1 MHALFASFRDLSS
14 RERQRWSVQTTYG
27 RPFDTADSLE
37 IDCSRACNLIVQCMH
52 SDGPMKRRNMTNID
66 LRLLTIVNELNK
78 TRSVSQAAE
87 NLELSQSA
95 VSMSLARLRKHFK
108 DPLFVRTP
116 DGMEPTPQMSELIE
130 LLEKA
135 EGLLET
141 ALVHRITFNPSTS
154 DRSLRLGATDITRV
168 SMLPS
173 LMQRLHATA
182 RGVGVELQDISEE
195 TPRLLHAGRL
205 DLAVGYL
212 PATGSGF
219 CQQRLF
225 KDRFVCAVRTNHSRI
240 EHTVSLEQF
249 ENEPHVVLTMPGSG
263 IEVVE
268 KALEANRIHRKVR
281 LRLPGCF
288 GISSMITGAD
298 CLAVIPEQLG
308 KLIANTGRIKLL
320 PLPFALPPY
329 YVMQHWH
336 ERYTHDPASKW
347 LRSVIAELFREKGLS
362 AGDADPALLHA
373 SNGQNHS
380 E

>member
-1 MHALFASFRDLSS
+1 
-14 RERQRWSVQTTYG
+14 
-27 RPFDTADSLE
+27 
-37 IDCSRACNLIVQCMH
+37 
-52 SDGPMKRRNMTNID
+52 MKRRNMTNID

-141 ALVHRITFNPSTS
+141 ALVHRVAFHPSTS
-154 DRSLRLGATDITRV
+154 DRSFSIGATDITRV
-168 SMLPS
+168 TILPA
-173 LMQRLHATA
+173 LMKRLHTTA
-182 RGVGVELQDISEE
+182 RGVGIELQDISEE
-195 TPRLLHAGRL
+195 TPRHLHAGRL

-212 PATGSGF
+212 PSAGSGF

-225 KDRFVCAVRTNHSRI
+225 KDRFICAVRANHSRI
-240 EHTVSLEQF
+240 EHTVSLEQL
-249 ENEPHVVLTMPGSG
+249 ESEPHVVLTMPGSG
-263 IEVVE
+263 IELVE
-268 KALEANRIHRKVR
+268 KALETNRIHRKER

-288 GISSMITGAD
+288 GLSSMLTSAD
-298 CLAVIPEQLG
+298 CLAIVPEQLG
-308 KLIANTGRIKLL
+308 RLIASAGRIKLL

-347 LRSVIAELFREKGLS
+347 LRAVIADLFREKGLS
-362 AGDADPALLHA
+362 SGDANSDTA
-373 SNGQNHS
+373 SR

>member
-1 MHALFASFRDLSS
+1 
-14 RERQRWSVQTTYG
+14 
-27 RPFDTADSLE
+27 
-37 IDCSRACNLIVQCMH
+37 
-52 SDGPMKRRNMTNID
+52 MKRRNMTNID

-141 ALVHRITFNPSTS
+141 ALVHRVSFQPSTS
-154 DRSLRLGATDITRV
+154 DRLFRIGATDITRV
-168 SMLPS
+168 TILPA
-173 LMQRLHATA
+173 LMKRLHASA
-182 RGVGVELQDISEE
+182 RSVGIEVQDISDE

-205 DLAVGYL
+205 DLAVGYM
-212 PATGSGF
+212 PSAGSGF
-219 CQQRLF
+219 CQQRLIR
-225 KDRFVCAVRTNHSRI
+225 DRFVCAVRANHSRI
-240 EHTVSLEQF
+240 DHSLSLEQF
-249 ENEPHVVLTMPGSG
+249 ENEPHVVLTVPGSG
-263 IEVVE
+263 IEIVE
-268 KALEANRIHRKVR
+268 KALESNRIPRKVR

-298 CLAVIPEQLG
+298 CLAVVPEQLG
-308 KLIANTGRIKLL
+308 KLIASAGRIKLL

-347 LRSVIAELFREKGLS
+347 LRAVIAELFLEKGLS
-362 AGDADPALLHA
+362 SGDTDPGM
-373 SNGQNHS
+373 NGRSVSQNHK

>member
-1 MHALFASFRDLSS
+1 
-14 RERQRWSVQTTYG
+14 
-27 RPFDTADSLE
+27 
-37 IDCSRACNLIVQCMH
+37 
-52 SDGPMKRRNMTNID
+52 MTNID

-116 DGMEPTPQMSELIE
+116 DGMEPTPQMSELIQ

-141 ALVHRITFNPSTS
+141 ALVHRVAFHPSTS
-154 DRSLRLGATDITRV
+154 DRSFRLGATDIMRV
-168 SMLPS
+168 TMLPA
-173 LMQRLHATA
+173 LMKRLHATA
-182 RGVGVELQDISEE
+182 RGVGIELQDISDE

-212 PATGSGF
+212 PSTGSGF
-219 CQQRLF
+219 CQQTLF
-225 KDRFVCAVRTNHSRI
+225 NDRFVCAVRANHSRI
-240 EHTVSLEQF
+240 EHTLTLDQF
-249 ENEPHVVLTMPGSG
+249 ESEPHVVLTMPGSG

-268 KALEANRIHRKVR
+268 KALEANRLRRKVR

-298 CLAVIPEQLG
+298 CLAIVPEQLG
-308 KLIANTGRIKLL
+308 RLIASAGRIKLL

-336 ERYTHDPASKW
+336 ERYTNDPASKW
-347 LRSVIAELFREKGLS
+347 LRSVIAELFQEKGLS
-362 AGDADPALLHA
+362 SGDTDPGMT
-373 SNGQNHS
+373 SRDYNGGHNH
-380 E
+380 

>member
-1 MHALFASFRDLSS
+1 
-14 RERQRWSVQTTYG
+14 
-27 RPFDTADSLE
+27 
-37 IDCSRACNLIVQCMH
+37 
-52 SDGPMKRRNMTNID
+52 MKRRNMTNID

-116 DGMEPTPQMSELIE
+116 DGMEPTPQMTELIE

-141 ALVHRITFNPSTS
+141 ALLHRVAFTPSTS
-154 DRSLRLGATDITRV
+154 DRVFRIGATDITRV
-168 SMLPS
+168 SLLPA
-173 LMQRLHATA
+173 LMKRLQATA
-182 RGVGVELQDISEE
+182 RGVGVEIQDISEE

-205 DLAVGYL
+205 DLAVGFI
-212 PATGSGF
+212 ASTGSGF

-225 KDRFVCAVRTNHSRI
+225 KDRFVCAVRANHPRI
-240 EHTVSLEQF
+240 EDALTMEQF
-249 ENEPHVVLTMPGSG
+249 ESEPHVVLTTPGSG

-268 KALEANRIHRKVR
+268 KALEAHRIRRKVR
-281 LRLPGCF
+281 LCVPGCF

-298 CLAVIPEQLG
+298 CLAVVPEQLG
-308 KLIANTGRIKLL
+308 KLIAGAGRIKLL
-320 PLPFALPPY
+320 PVPFPLPPY
-329 YVMQHWH
+329 YVVQHWH

-347 LRSVIAELFREKGLS
+347 LRAIIAELFLEKG
-362 AGDADPALLHA
+362 AAPGGEKEAAAHHR
-373 SNGQNHS
+373 N
-380 E
+380 

>member
-1 MHALFASFRDLSS
+1 MAS
-14 RERQRWSVQTTYG
+14 
-27 RPFDTADSLE
+27 
-37 IDCSRACNLIVQCMH
+37 
-52 SDGPMKRRNMTNID
+52 MKRRNMTNID

-116 DGMEPTPQMSELIE
+116 DGMEPTPQMSELIG
-130 LLEKA
+130 LLEQA

-141 ALVHRITFNPSTS
+141 ALVHRIAFDPSTS
-154 DRSLRLGATDITRV
+154 DRSFRLGATDITRV
-168 SMLPS
+168 TILPA
-173 LMQRLHATA
+173 LMKRLHTTA

-205 DLAVGYL
+205 DLAVGYM
-212 PATGSGF
+212 PFTGSGF

-225 KDRFVCAVRTNHSRI
+225 KDRFVCAVRSNHSRI
-240 EHTVSLEQF
+240 EQTLSLEQF
-249 ENEPHVVLTMPGSG
+249 EREPHVVLTMPGSG

-288 GISSMITGAD
+288 GISSMITCAD
-298 CLAVIPEQLG
+298 CLAIVPEQLG
-308 KLIANTGRIKLL
+308 KLIANAGRIKLL

-347 LRSVIAELFREKGLS
+347 LRSVIADLFREKGLPS
-362 AGDADPALLHA
+362 GDTDPGLPRG
-373 SNGQNHS
+373 SNGQNHQ

>member
-1 MHALFASFRDLSS
+1 
-14 RERQRWSVQTTYG
+14 
-27 RPFDTADSLE
+27 
-37 IDCSRACNLIVQCMH
+37 
-52 SDGPMKRRNMTNID
+52 MKRRNMTNID
-66 LRLLTIVNELNK
+66 LRLLSIVNELNK

-116 DGMEPTPQMSELIE
+116 DGMEPTPQMTELIE

-141 ALVHRITFNPSTS
+141 ALVHRVAFHPATS
-154 DRSLRLGATDITRV
+154 DRTFRMGATEIIRLTI
-168 SMLPS
+168 LPA
-173 LMQRLHATA
+173 LMKRLNSTA
-182 RGVGVELQDISEE
+182 RDVAIELQDICEE

-205 DLAVGYL
+205 DLAVGFM
-212 PATGSGF
+212 PPTGSGF

-225 KDRFVCAVRTNHSRI
+225 KDRFVCAVRANHPRI
-240 EHTVSLEQF
+240 DSTLTIEQF
-249 ENEPHVVLTMPGSG
+249 EGEAHVVLTTPGSG
-263 IEVVE
+263 IEMLE
-268 KALEANRIHRKVR
+268 KALEANRIRRKVR

-298 CLAVIPEQLG
+298 CVSIVPEQLG
-308 KLIANTGRIKLL
+308 KLIASAGRIKLV
-320 PLPFALPPY
+320 PLPFSLPPF
-329 YVMQHWH
+329 YVVQHWH

-347 LRSVIAELFREKGLS
+347 LRGVIAELFLEKGGVEREPGITSKGHGAVAS
-362 AGDADPALLHA
+362 AASHA
-373 SNGQNHS
+373 

>member
-1 MHALFASFRDLSS
+1 
-14 RERQRWSVQTTYG
+14 
-27 RPFDTADSLE
+27 
-37 IDCSRACNLIVQCMH
+37 
-52 SDGPMKRRNMTNID
+52 MKRRNMTNID

-116 DGMEPTPQMSELIE
+116 DGMEPTPQMSELIQ

-141 ALVHRITFNPSTS
+141 ALVHRVAFHPSTS
-154 DRSLRLGATDITRV
+154 DRSFRLGATDIMRV
-168 SMLPS
+168 TMLPA
-173 LMQRLHATA
+173 LMKRLHATA
-182 RGVGVELQDISEE
+182 RGVGIELQDISDE

-212 PATGSGF
+212 PSTGSGF
-219 CQQRLF
+219 CQQTLF
-225 KDRFVCAVRTNHSRI
+225 NDRFVCAVRANHSRI
-240 EHTVSLEQF
+240 EHTLTLDQF
-249 ENEPHVVLTMPGSG
+249 ESEPHVVLTMPGSG

-268 KALEANRIHRKVR
+268 KALEANRLRRKVR

-298 CLAVIPEQLG
+298 CLAIVPEQLG
-308 KLIANTGRIKLL
+308 RLIASAGRIKLL

-336 ERYTHDPASKW
+336 ERYTNDPASKW
-347 LRSVIAELFREKGLS
+347 LRSVIAELFQEKGLS
-362 AGDADPALLHA
+362 SGDTDPGMT
-373 SNGQNHS
+373 SRDYNGGHNH
-380 E
+380 

>member
-1 MHALFASFRDLSS
+1 MPFDKADTQEIDLIPCMQSGHEMHAW
-14 RERQRWSVQTTYG
+14 RQS
-27 RPFDTADSLE
+27 
-37 IDCSRACNLIVQCMH
+37 
-52 SDGPMKRRNMTNID
+52 PMKRRKMTNID

-141 ALVHRITFNPSTS
+141 ALVHRVAFHPSTS
-154 DRSLRLGATDITRV
+154 DRAFRLGATDITRV
-168 SMLPS
+168 TILPA
-173 LMQRLHATA
+173 LMKRLHATA
-182 RGVGVELQDISEE
+182 RGVGIELQDISEE
-195 TPRLLHAGRL
+195 TPRLLHGGRL
-205 DLAVGYL
+205 DLAVGYM

-225 KDRFVCAVRTNHSRI
+225 KDRFVCAVRANHSRI
-240 EHTVSLEQF
+240 EQSLSLEQF
-249 ENEPHVVLTMPGSG
+249 EKEPQVVLTMPGSG

-268 KALEANRIHRKVR
+268 KALETNRIRRKVR

-298 CLAVIPEQLG
+298 CLAIVPEQLG
-308 KLIANTGRIKLL
+308 KLIASAGRIKLL

-347 LRSVIAELFREKGLS
+347 LRAVIADLFLEKGLS
-362 AGDADPALLHA
+362 AGDIDP
-373 SNGQNHS
+373 SVSQR

>member
-1 MHALFASFRDLSS
+1 MHAITAGACSFPEIHLGPRWPQKSLDIGDASRLTPLGPGDRLFGVHAPGTRN
-14 RERQRWSVQTTYG
+14 
-27 RPFDTADSLE
+27 A
-37 IDCSRACNLIVQCMH
+37 CS
-52 SDGPMKRRNMTNID
+52 GPMKRRNMTNID

-141 ALVHRITFNPSTS
+141 ALMHRVAFHPSTS
-154 DRSLRLGATDITRV
+154 DRSFRLGATDITRV
-168 SMLPS
+168 TVLPG
-173 LMQRLHATA
+173 LMKRLRATA
-182 RGVGVELQDISEE
+182 RGVGVELQDISED
-195 TPRLLHAGRL
+195 TSRLLHSGHL

-212 PATGSGF
+212 PSTRSGF

-225 KDRFVCAVRTNHSRI
+225 RDQFVCAVRANHPRI
-240 EHTVSLEQF
+240 DQILSLEQF
-249 ENEPHVVLTMPGSG
+249 ENEPQVVLAMPGSG
-263 IEVVE
+263 LEVVE
-268 KALEANRIHRKVR
+268 KALEANRIRRKVR

-288 GISSMITGAD
+288 GIASMIAGAD
-298 CLAVIPEQLG
+298 CVAIVPEQLG
-308 KLIANTGRIKLL
+308 RLIAGAGRIKLL
-320 PLPFALPPY
+320 PLPFLLSPF

-336 ERYTHDPASKW
+336 ERYTQDPASKW
-347 LRSVIAELFREKGLS
+347 LRSVIAELYREKGLC
-362 AGDADPALLHA
+362 AGHTDLGIATQA
-373 SNGQNHS
+373 
-380 E
+380 

>member
-1 MHALFASFRDLSS
+1 
-14 RERQRWSVQTTYG
+14 
-27 RPFDTADSLE
+27 
-37 IDCSRACNLIVQCMH
+37 
-52 SDGPMKRRNMTNID
+52 MKRRNMTNID

-116 DGMEPTPQMSELIE
+116 DGMEPTPQMSELIV

-141 ALVHRITFNPSTS
+141 ALVHRVAFHPSTS
-154 DRSLRLGATDITRV
+154 ERTFRLGATEMTRV
-168 SMLPS
+168 TVLPA
-173 LMQRLHATA
+173 LMKRLHASA
-182 RGVGVELQDISEE
+182 RTVAIELQDVSDE

-205 DLAVGYL
+205 DLAVGFI
-212 PATGSGF
+212 PCTASGF

-225 KDRFVCAVRTNHSRI
+225 KDRFVCAVRANHPRI
-240 EHTVSLEQF
+240 ADSLTLDQF
-249 ENEPHVVLTMPGSG
+249 ENEAHVVITTPGSG
-263 IEVVE
+263 MEVVE
-268 KALEANRIHRKVR
+268 KALETNHIRRRVR

-298 CLAVIPEQLG
+298 CLAIVPEQLG
-308 KLIANTGRIKLL
+308 KLIASAGRIKLL
-320 PLPFALPPY
+320 PPPFALPPY
-329 YVMQHWH
+329 YIVQHWH

-347 LRSVIAELFREKGLS
+347 LRGVIAELFLEKVLS
-362 AGDADPALLHA
+362 SGVEKDPAVSPH
-373 SNGQNHS
+373 N
-380 E
+380 